1 MSMKLDVE
9 GFDQLEAM
17 LVRLASVARQDNALK
32 RAMTDALGPTAML
45 VAQMAPVRTGNLKRS
60 IIISDKANGA
70 MAVEGQDVVTVYLG
84 ASYRKGARGRH
95 AHLLEF
101 GTVKMAPRPFL
112 RPAWDQDGDAMLQR
126 LAKGLRVQIEAAVKR
141 KGA

>member
-1 MSMKLDVE
+1 MEFNVS
-9 GFDQLEAM
+9 GFRELRAM
-17 LVRLASVARQDNALK
+17 LERLNSVRREDGALK
-32 RAMTDALGPTAML
+32 RAMTDALGPTALL

-60 IIISDKANGA
+60 IVISDKKKGA
-70 MAVEGQDVVTVYLG
+70 VKEEGVTKVYLG

-112 RPAWDQDGDAMLQR
+112 RPAWDQDSRAMLVR
-126 LAKGLRVQIEAAVKR
+126 LSDELRRQIEAAVKR

>member
-1 MSMKLDVE
+1 MTMKMQVT
-9 GFDQLEAM
+9 GFDDLQAM
-17 LVRLASVARQDNALK
+17 LVSLGSVARQDNALK
-32 RAMTDALGPTAML
+32 RAMTTALEPTAML
-45 VAQMAPVRTGNLKRS
+45 AVQMAPKRSGNLARS
-60 IIISDKANGA
+60 IIISDTAKGA
-70 MAVEGQDVVTVYLG
+70 AKNPDAVTMYLG

-126 LAKGLRVQIEAAVKR
+126 LAGELRTQIAAAVKR
-141 KGA
+141 KGR